1 MTNTDKKVITKQEAL
16 DNIRELGKVFV
27 SAMLTIGKEPKA
39 TSDLM
44 NGFVA
49 YDVLNLKGQWDYMDE
64 SVDIVMNAVY
74 EAAIEMVENDK
85 TLKEERT

>member
-1 MTNTDKKVITKQEAL
+1 MINIIVERAITKQEAL

-27 SAMLTIGKEPKA
+27 SAMETIGKKPKT

-49 YDVLNLKGQWDYMDE
+49 YDVLNLKGQWEYMDE
-64 SVDIVMNAVY
+64 SVDIALNVVY
-74 EAAIEMVENDK
+74 EGVLGQIENDTIK
-85 TLKEERT
+85 IGH